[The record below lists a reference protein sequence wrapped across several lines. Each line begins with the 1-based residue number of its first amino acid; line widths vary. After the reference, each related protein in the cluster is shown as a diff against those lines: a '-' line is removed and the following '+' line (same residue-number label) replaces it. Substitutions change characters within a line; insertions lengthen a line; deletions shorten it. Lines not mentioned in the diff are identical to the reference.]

1 MSLFEKFKK
10 SKKAPKIL
18 LGVTILLFLIFSIYL
33 ALNLRMGVSPD
44 SYYHLEVSQAYSKTL
59 GIPEN
64 TPKTYQ
70 WRDITRIPYLS
81 LWINGR
87 ILNLN
92 EMTFN
97 FDEITVLRL
106 SNVLTAVGTLIL
118 VYLISKKLIK
128 NKWGEVLPVFLLS
141 NTLMFVFL
149 SSSINYDNLTV
160 LLSTAAI
167 YFLVRFL
174 QEPKK
179 LSHAL
184 FIFIFLLLGT
194 LTKNSVLPLALV
206 VCIVWAVVMFKK
218 KILKR
223 EYFEQF
229 VTLPNILLTIGF
241 FLLVILNFGVYGV
254 NMITFGKITPN
265 CTQVLTYEQ
274 CLENGVFV
282 RSMYKIPTVFEGGII
297 EGAELV
303 LKGERINP
311 LFYLPYWIV
320 EMSKKIFGIMG
331 DRSLFM
337 RYEYLPF
344 YFFFFLVGLYMVF
357 KNKKRLS
364 KEDKALG
371 FIFLSYILIVA
382 YYVNYK
388 AYMRTDWM
396 DLGLQGRYIFPVLGI
411 GYVLFS
417 KYFMKIKNTKIFNIL
432 LGTLITIFLL
442 GNYAYFFANV
452 PTDWFIP
459 EPEWMEEVFEEEAEF
474 MEVPFE

>member
-1 MSLFEKFKK
+1 MIKKLVKYKNTDKIVLAVVLAIFATFSL
-10 SKKAPKIL
+10 
-18 LGVTILLFLIFSIYL
+18 YL

-64 TPKTYQ
+64 TPETYQ

-97 FDEITVLRL
+97 FDEVMVLRL

-118 VYLISKKLIK
+118 VYLISKRLIK
-128 NKWGEVLPVFLLS
+128 NKWGQILPVFLLS

-179 LSHAL
+179 LSHSL

-206 VCIVWAVVMFKK
+206 VFIVWAVVMFKK

-241 FLLVILNFGVYGV
+241 FLLVILNFNVYGV
-254 NMITFGKITPN
+254 NMITFGKLGPS
-265 CTQVLTYEQ
+265 CLDVLTYEQ
-274 CLENGVFV
+274 CLENGVFY
-282 RSMYKIPTVFEGGII
+282 RDIYKIPQVFEGNIFDAI
-297 EGAELV
+297 KLI
-303 LKGERINP
+303 LTGERIGP
-311 LFYLPYWIV
+311 VRYFPYWV
-320 EMSKKIFGIMG
+320 VQMSKKIFGIMG
-331 DRSLFM
+331 DKSLFM
-337 RYEYLPF
+337 KYE
-344 YFFFFLVGLYMVF
+344 FLVPYFAYILLGLFLVF
-357 KNKKRLS
+357 KNRKKMKIEEKGLIAVFS
-364 KEDKALG
+364 
-371 FIFLSYILIVA
+371 FYTLIVA
-382 YYVNYK
+382 YYVNYWTYIK
-388 AYMRTDWM
+388 HDWM
-396 DLGLQGRYIFPVLGI
+396 DLALQGRYIFPVI
-411 GYVLFS
+411 SIMYIIFS
-417 KYFMKIKNTKIFNIL
+417 KYLLSIKNKKL
-432 LGTLITIFLL
+432 LGILTGLLIIVFLL
-442 GNYAYFFANV
+442 GSWGYFFAYA
-452 PTDWFIP
+452 PMDWF
-459 EPEWMEEVFEEEAEF
+459 VQ
-474 MEVPFE
+474 

>member
-1 MSLFEKFKK
+1 MTLFKK
-10 SKKAPKIL
+10 FIKNKKAPKIL
-18 LGVTILLFLIFSIYL
+18 LGVTILLFLGFSTYL

-64 TPKTYQ
+64 TPETYQ

-97 FDEITVLRL
+97 LDEVTVLRL

-118 VYLISKKLIK
+118 VYLISKRLIK
-128 NKWGEVLPVFLLS
+128 NKWGQILPVFLLS

-167 YFLVRFL
+167 YFLIRFL

-179 LSHAL
+179 LSHSL

-194 LTKNSVLPLALV
+194 LTKNSVLPLAL
-206 VCIVWAVVMFKK
+206 ILFIIWAVVIFRN
-218 KILKR
+218 KILKK
-223 EYFEQF
+223 EYFKQF
-229 VTLPNILLTIGF
+229 LTLPNILLTVGF
-241 FLLVILNFGVYGV
+241 FFLVILNFNVYGI
-254 NMITFGKITPN
+254 NIIMFGKLGPS
-265 CTQVLTYEQ
+265 CTQVLTYDQ
-274 CLENGVFV
+274 CMENGVFV
-282 RSMYKIPTVFEGGII
+282 RSMYKIPTIFDGGII
-297 EGAELV
+297 EAVQLV
-303 LKGERINP
+303 LSGERIDP
-311 LFYLPYWIV
+311 FRYLPYWGV

-344 YFFFFLVGLYMVF
+344 YFLFFLVGLYMVF
-357 KNKKRLS
+357 KNRKSLS

-371 FIFLSYILIVA
+371 FIFLSYVLVVA

-396 DLGLQGRYIFPVLGI
+396 DLGLQGRYIFPVLGM
-411 GYVLFS
+411 GYVIFS
-417 KYFMKIKNTKIFNIL
+417 KYFIKIKNTKVFNIL
-432 LGTLITIFLL
+432 LGSLITIFLL

-459 EPEWMEEVFEEEAEF
+459 EPEWMQEVFEEESEF
-474 MEVPFE
+474 IEVSL

>member
-1 MSLFEKFKK
+1 MSLLQKFRKN
-10 SKKAPKIL
+10 KKAPKIL
-18 LGVTILLFLIFSIYL
+18 LGLTILLFLIFSIYL

-44 SYYHLEVSQAYSKTL
+44 SYYHLEVSQAYSETL

-64 TPKTYQ
+64 TPETYQ

-97 FDEITVLRL
+97 FDEVTVLRL
-106 SNVLTAVGTLIL
+106 SNVLTAVGTLIF
-118 VYLISKKLIK
+118 VYLISKRLIK
-128 NKWGEVLPVFLLS
+128 NKWGQVLPVFLLS

-149 SSSINYDNLTV
+149 SSAINYDNLTV

-179 LSHAL
+179 LSHSIL
-184 FIFIFLLLGT
+184 IFIFLLLGT
-194 LTKNSVLPLALV
+194 LTKSSVLPLAVIIFVIWMLF
-206 VCIVWAVVMFKK
+206 IFKK
-218 KILKR
+218 KILKE
-223 EYFEQF
+223 EYFRQSL
-229 VTLPNILLTIGF
+229 TLPNILLMVVF
-241 FLLVILNFGVYGV
+241 FLLIILNFNVYGV
-254 NMITFGKITPN
+254 NMITFGKIAPS
-265 CTQVLTYEQ
+265 CTQVLTYNQ

-282 RSMYKIPTVFEGGII
+282 RSMYKIPTIFEGGIV
-297 EGAELV
+297 ESARLV
-303 LKGERINP
+303 FKGERINP
-311 LFYLPYWIV
+311 LFYLPYWAV
-320 EMSKKIFGIMG
+320 EMSKKIVGIMG

-344 YFFFFLVGLYMVF
+344 YFLFFFVGLYMVF
-357 KNKKRLS
+357 KNRKSLS
-364 KEDKALG
+364 KGDKALG
-371 FIFLSYILIVA
+371 FIFLSYALVVA

-396 DLGLQGRYIFPVLGI
+396 DLGLQGRYIFPVLPI
-411 GYVLFS
+411 GYVIFS
-417 KYFMKIKNTKIFNIL
+417 KYFSKIKNTKVLNIL
-432 LGTLITIFLL
+432 LGSLIAIFLL

-459 EPEWMEEVFEEEAEF
+459 EPEWMQEVFEEESESI
-474 MEVPFE
+474 ELPFE

>member
-1 MSLFEKFKK
+1 MSLFAKLRKN
-10 SKKAPKIL
+10 KKAPKIL
-18 LGVTILLFLIFSIYL
+18 LGLTILLFLIFSTYL

-64 TPKTYQ
+64 TPETYK

-97 FDEITVLRL
+97 FDEVTVLRL

-118 VYLISKKLIK
+118 VYLISKRLIK
-128 NKWGEVLPVFLLS
+128 NKWGQILPVFLLS

-149 SSSINYDNLTV
+149 SSSINYDNLVV
-160 LLSTAAI
+160 LLSTASI
-167 YFLVRFL
+167 YFLLRFL

-179 LSHAL
+179 LSNTL
-184 FIFIFLLLGT
+184 LIFVFLLLGT
-194 LTKNSVLPLALV
+194 LTKTSVLPLAL
-206 VCIVWAVVMFKK
+206 IIFIIWAVVLFKK
-218 KILKR
+218 KILRK
-223 EYFEQF
+223 EFFEQF
-229 VTLPNILLTIGF
+229 VTLPNILLTISF
-241 FLLVILNFGVYGV
+241 FLLVILNFNVYGV
-254 NMITFGKITPN
+254 NMITFGRIDPS
-265 CTQVLTYEQ
+265 CTQVLTFNQ

-282 RSMYKIPTVFEGGII
+282 RSMYKIPTIFEGGII
-297 EGAELV
+297 EGVKLV
-303 LKGERINP
+303 FKGERTGP
-311 LFYLPYWIV
+311 FRYLLFWTV
-320 EMSKKIFGIMG
+320 EMSKKIVGIMG
-331 DRSLFM
+331 DRSLYM

-344 YFFFFLVGLYMVF
+344 YFVFFFIGLYMVL
-357 KNKKRLS
+357 KNRKSLS

-371 FIFLSYILIVA
+371 FIFLSYALVVA

-396 DLGLQGRYIFPVLGI
+396 DLGLQGRYIFPVLPV
-411 GYVLFS
+411 GYVIFS
-417 KYFMKIKNTKIFNIL
+417 KYFIKIKNTKVFNIL
-432 LGTLITIFLL
+432 LGFLVAIFLL

-452 PTDWFIP
+452 PEDWFIP
-459 EPEWMEEVFEEEAEF
+459 EPEWMRDVFEEESEYI
-474 MEVPFE
+474 ELPFE